1 AAIASCPLGARAS
14 AFAYFGLPG
23 EPAVGPPAFM
33 HRGSA
38 MEIPVAP
45 LSHHWLDSTHI
56 TYGTFTAGVIRG
68 GIKVEASA
76 FNGHEP
82 DARRWNIERPRFDSW
97 AARLTVNPRPW
108 LSAQVSAA
116 EGREPGRVPARGARR
131 QGRALPLLRS
141 LPRPRVPHRLRAG
154 RLSLRAAPAGAGRP
168 RRGGLGRDRAPA
180 RVPGQRVRP
189 PASLLLALR
198 QRAPALSALRRSPPP
213 GRARARAPR

>member
-116 EGREPGRVPARGARR
+116 ELRGPEILHPKIDVRRYTASVGYAGGGALRPEATVAWGRNVRSAD
-131 QGRALPLLRS
+131 LPTNCPL
-141 LPRPRVPHRLRAG
+141 A
-154 RLSLRAAPAGAGRP
+154 SLRTDYAMACAAGAG
-168 RRGGLGRDRAPA
+168 G
-180 RVPGQRVRP
+180 P
-189 PASLLLALR
+189 PFVASRSSDALLAEATLHVGAG
-198 QRAPALSALRRSPPP
+198 Q
-213 GRARARAPR
+213 